1 MADIRLQR
9 MAQLLVHYSLG
20 IKKGDRLGIR
30 TGPVATPLV
39 REVVREALH
48 AGAYPETF
56 IALPG
61 IAEIIYQEA
70 SDEQLSYIPPG
81 VRMMFE
87 EYESMLHIQ
96 AEENTKALSSVNP
109 GRIAVARQATQ
120 GLLQASLQRT
130 NPQDRY
136 AQGSLRWC
144 RTMFPTNA
152 YAQDASMSLSDFED
166 FVYRACFVDDA
177 DPATRWQELSRQQ
190 EHFVQWLKGKH
201 TIHLRGQDTDLTLSV
216 EGRDFIND
224 DGHYNLPGGEFFTS
238 PVEDSASGTIRYSFP
253 ASFGGRSVEDVRL
266 RFENGVVVEARAAQ
280 GQDYLDKMLALD
292 EGAHR
297 LGEFAFGN
305 NRNVDRCTKDTLF
318 DEKMGGTVHLA
329 LGASIPETGGVNQ
342 SALHWDMVCDLRSGS
357 EIRVD
362 GVLFCKDGQFVI

>member
-1 MADIRLQR
+1 
-9 MAQLLVHYSLG
+9 
-20 IKKGDRLGIR
+20 
-30 TGPVATPLV
+30 
-39 REVVREALH
+39 
-48 AGAYPETF
+48 
-56 IALPG
+56 
-61 IAEIIYQEA
+61 
-70 SDEQLSYIPPG
+70 

-87 EYESMLHIQ
+87 EYETMLHIQ
-96 AEENTKALSSVNP
+96 AEENTKTLSSVNP
-109 GRIAVARQATQ
+109 ERVAVARQATQ
-120 GLLQASLQRT
+120 GLLQTSLQRT

-136 AQGSLRWC
+136 AQGSFRWC

-152 YAQDASMSLSDFED
+152 YAQDANMALSDFED
-166 FVYRACFVDDA
+166 FVYRAYFLDDA
-177 DPATRWQELSRQQ
+177 DPAARWQELSRQQ

-201 TIHLRGQDTDLTLSV
+201 TIHLHGQDTDLTLSV
-216 EGRDFIND
+216 EGRIFIND

-238 PVEDSASGTIRYSFP
+238 PVENSASGTIRYSFP

-266 RFENGVVVEARAAQ
+266 RFENGVVVEAHAAQ

-292 EGAHR
+292 EGARR

-305 NRNVDRCTKDTLF
+305 NHNVDRCTKDTLF

-362 GVLFCKDGQFVI
+362 DVLFCKDGQFVI